1 MNRMRGRA
9 CCAVLVCG
17 LLLTG
22 AAFAQEGP
30 APVTRGGVTYLTG
43 GIGSDEVQTMRAAA
57 PHYNLRL
64 LFTTTRG
71 AYLSDADVAIQALTG
86 TAALDARAEGPY
98 FYAKVPPGRYRVGI
112 RLDGAWQS
120 RLVTVP
126 ARGGVALGFH
136 GGTSRAAAAAS
147 PCERCGPTHATP

>member
-22 AAFAQEGP
+22 AALAQEGP

-64 LFTTTRG
+64 LFTTTHG
-71 AYLSDADVAIQALTG
+71 AYLSDADVAIQAIDG

-136 GGTSRAAAAAS
+136 GGASRDATAAS
-147 PCERCGPTHATP
+147 PCTHCGPAHATP

>member
-9 CCAVLVCG
+9 CCAVLAYG

-22 AAFAQEGP
+22 AALAQESP

-43 GIGSDEVQTMRAAA
+43 GIGSDEAQTMRAAA

-71 AYLSDADVAIQALTG
+71 AYLSDADVAIQALAG

-98 FYAKVPPGRYRVGI
+98 FYAKVPPGRYRVGV

-136 GGTSRAAAAAS
+136 GGASRDPTAAS
-147 PCERCGPTHATP
+147 PCERCGPAHATP

>member
-22 AAFAQEGP
+22 AAPAQESP

-43 GIGSDEVQTMRAAA
+43 GIGSDEAQTMRAAA

-64 LFTTTRG
+64 LFTTMRG

-98 FYAKVPPGRYRVGI
+98 FYAKVPPGRYRVAV

-126 ARGGVALGFH
+126 VRGGVALDFH
-136 GGTSRAAAAAS
+136 GGASRNGTAAS
-147 PCERCGPTHATP
+147 PCERCGPAHATP